1 MAEEAPEQPM
11 AEEPEVNAEALKEGG
26 EGGDAGKVGEE
37 EAAIKIQAIA
47 RGHRDRKRVATI
59 KAQKEASPEVATA
72 EAEAEEQGAEA
83 PEPEQ
88 EQGGD
93 AGAEGQAETEDDAH
107 AAATKI
113 QAVHRG
119 RRDRKRVKQ
128 LKEERQASQKQVQPA
143 GGQDEEMA
151 AVKIQAV
158 ARGHRDRKRVATI
171 KQEKHG
177 AKTTHA
183 AEQNGGDNGLLG
195 DIGNSPTSKKVGVR
209 QYLDSTVVP
218 VLRQGLRALV
228 KTRPDDPFEFLAD
241 YIRSH
246 KPM

>member
-1 MAEEAPEQPM
+1 M
-11 AEEPEVNAEALKEGG
+11 
-26 EGGDAGKVGEE
+26 
-37 EAAIKIQAIA
+37 
-47 RGHRDRKRVATI
+47 
-59 KAQKEASPEVATA
+59 ATA

-128 LKEERQASQKQVQPA
+128 LKEERQASQKQVTPAATRNCGCISPALPSNLVVACSAQVQPA

-183 AEQNGGDNGLLG
+183 AEVRCVRVARRPRGNEGAACVSNNSNGPGPLPQQNGGDNGLLG